1 MSILKVCFPVF
12 LFGLFCLQTA
22 FAQPHPF
29 NQLGRAVFDSI
40 RDRDLTKF
48 VENSVFALEE
58 DEFRNLLSG
67 IKNDALIAQLREGSK
82 EEWSIAFAKNWRK
95 HWRHIAKQP
104 KSQIGAQ
111 AFNPILSAAEADG
124 IQWQTATLTAI
135 EVLLPV
141 KLEQGHFEVKRDTF
155 TQKVTSTDVNGTN
168 ETERDSGTLYF
179 DRGLKYRLRMDRSTH
194 GYGFMIGLKPED
206 SKKRFDR
213 GIKRN
218 GAGVGDILIEF
229 EQRALPTGILK
240 GTSLNKKNAS
250 MIYEGLLG
258 KKPSSSVLEELA
270 NSGYRVEDLV
280 SEIHE
285 KYFPSNLY
293 YFCPD
298 RKGVGG
304 TIRVTEMMPDKTKFI
319 KFLIRLGWELREI
332 HPEWDKI
339 AATHYFPKDNVHD
352 DVVQALEYADDLE
365 KPNQRIDL
373 LLTFGF
379 GKPKRSYQ
387 ILLREI
393 LHTPRGPLFF
403 EKPQWLGEVEAQVG
417 TD

>member
-1 MSILKVCFPVF
+1 MSIPKVCLPVF
-12 LFGLFCLQTA
+12 LFGLLCLQTA
-22 FAQPHPF
+22 LAQPHPL

-48 VENSVFALEE
+48 VDNSVFALEE
-58 DEFRNLLSG
+58 DDFRNLLTG

-124 IQWQTATLTAI
+124 IQWQTTTLTAI

-155 TQKVTSTDVNGTN
+155 TPKAVSTDVNGTN
-168 ETERDSGTLYF
+168 EAELDSSTLYF
-179 DRGLKYRLRMDRSTH
+179 DRGLKYRLRMDPTTH
-194 GYGFMIGLKPED
+194 GYGFMISVKPED
-206 SKKRFDR
+206 SKKRFDS
-213 GIKRN
+213 GIQRN

-229 EQRALPTGILK
+229 EKRGLPAGILK
-240 GTSLNKKNAS
+240 GSSLNKENATK
-250 MIYEGLLG
+250 IYEELIG
-258 KKPSSSVLEELA
+258 KKPNSAVLERLA
-270 NSGYRVEDLV
+270 NAGYTVDEFV

-298 RKGVGG
+298 KKGVGG
-304 TIRVTEMMPDKTKFI
+304 SIRVTD
-319 KFLIRLGWELREI
+319 
-332 HPEWDKI
+332 
-339 AATHYFPKDNVHD
+339 AN
-352 DVVQALEYADDLE
+352 DLD

-373 LLTFGF
+373 LLTFDF
-379 GKPKRSYQ
+379 GQPKRSYQ
-387 ILLREI
+387 ILVREI
-393 LHTPRGPLFF
+393 LNTPRGPLFF
-403 EKPQWLGEVEAQVG
+403 EKPKWLGEVEAQVG

>member
-1 MSILKVCFPVF
+1 MSIPKVRLPIF
-12 LFGLFCLQTA
+12 LFGLFCMQTA
-22 FAQPHPF
+22 HAQPHPL
-29 NQLGRAVFDSI
+29 NQLGRAVFDSF

-48 VENSVFALEE
+48 IEKSVFSLKE
-58 DEFRNLLSG
+58 DEFRNFLKE
-67 IKNDALIAQLREGSK
+67 IKNDVLIAHLREGNK
-82 EEWSIAFAKNWRK
+82 EDWSIVFAKNWRK
-95 HWRHIAKQP
+95 HWRHIARHP
-104 KSQIGAQ
+104 KSQIGSQ
-111 AFNPILSAAEADG
+111 AFDPILAAAKADG
-124 IQWQTATLTAI
+124 IQWSTTDPDKIKI

-141 KLEQGHFEVKRDTF
+141 KLEQRHFEVKRDTY
-155 TQKVTSTDVNGTN
+155 TSKVTSVDTNGTN
-168 ETERDSGTLYF
+168 ETELDSGTLYF
-179 DRGLKYRLRMDRSTH
+179 DRGLTYRLRMDPTTH
-194 GYGFMIGLKPED
+194 GYGFMIGREPED

-213 GIKRN
+213 GIQRN
-218 GAGVGDILIEF
+218 GAGVGDILVEF
-229 EQRALPTGILK
+229 EERGLPAGILK
-240 GTSLNKKNAS
+240 GTRLNKENAT

-258 KKPSSSVLEELA
+258 KKPNSSVLDKLA
-270 NSGYRVEDLV
+270 NSGSRVEDLV

-304 TIRVTEMMPDKTKFI
+304 TIRVTDS
-319 KFLIRLGWELREI
+319 
-332 HPEWDKI
+332 
-339 AATHYFPKDNVHD
+339 
-352 DVVQALEYADDLE
+352 DDLE

-373 LLTFGF
+373 LLTLGF

-393 LHTPRGPLFF
+393 LNTPRGPLFF

>member
-1 MSILKVCFPVF
+1 MSIPKVCLPVF
-12 LFGLFCLQTA
+12 LFGLLCLQTA
-22 FAQPHPF
+22 LAQPHPL

-58 DEFRNLLSG
+58 DDFRNLLRG
-67 IKNDALIAQLREGSK
+67 IKNDALITQLREGRT

-111 AFNPILSAAEADG
+111 AFNPILTAAEADG
-124 IQWQTATLTAI
+124 IQWQTTVLTAI

-155 TQKVTSTDVNGTN
+155 TPKVASTDVNGTN
-168 ETERDSGTLYF
+168 ETELDSGTLYF
-179 DRGLKYRLRMDRSTH
+179 DRGLTYRLRMDPTTH
-194 GYGFMIGLKPED
+194 GYGFMIGVKPED

-213 GIKRN
+213 GIQRN
-218 GAGVGDILIEF
+218 GAGVGDILVEF
-229 EQRALPTGILK
+229 EERGLPSGILK
-240 GTSLNKKNAS
+240 GSSLNKENAT
-250 MIYEGLLG
+250 MIYEELIG
-258 KKPSSSVLEELA
+258 KKPNSAVLEQLA
-270 NSGYRVEDLV
+270 NAGYTVDEFVL
-280 SEIHE
+280 EIHE

-304 TIRVTEMMPDKTKFI
+304 SIHVTD
-319 KFLIRLGWELREI
+319 
-332 HPEWDKI
+332 
-339 AATHYFPKDNVHD
+339 
-352 DVVQALEYADDLE
+352 ADDLD

-379 GKPKRSYQ
+379 GKPKKSYQ

-393 LHTPRGPLFF
+393 LNTPRGPLFF

>member
-1 MSILKVCFPVF
+1 MSIPKVCFPVF
-12 LFGLFCLQTA
+12 LFGLLCLQTA
-22 FAQPHPF
+22 FAQPHPI

-48 VENSVFALEE
+48 VDNSVFALEE
-58 DEFRNLLSG
+58 DDFRNLLSG

-95 HWRHIAKQP
+95 HWRHIAKLP

-111 AFNPILSAAEADG
+111 AFNPILSAAEANG

-155 TQKVTSTDVNGTN
+155 TPKVVSTDVNGTN
-168 ETERDSGTLYF
+168 ETELDPGTLHF
-179 DRGLKYRLRMDRSTH
+179 DRGLTYRLRMDRSTH
-194 GYGFMIGLKPED
+194 GYGFMIGVKPED

-218 GAGVGDILIEF
+218 GAGVGDILVEF
-229 EQRALPTGILK
+229 EERGLPAGILK
-240 GTSLNKKNAS
+240 GTSLNKKNAT

-258 KKPSSSVLEELA
+258 KRPNSSVLEKLE

-304 TIRVTEMMPDKTKFI
+304 TIRVTD
-319 KFLIRLGWELREI
+319 
-332 HPEWDKI
+332 
-339 AATHYFPKDNVHD
+339 
-352 DVVQALEYADDLE
+352 ADDLE

-373 LLTFGF
+373 LLTLGF

-393 LHTPRGPLFF
+393 LDTPRGPLFF
-403 EKPQWLGEVEAQVG
+403 EKPKWLGEVEAQVG